1 MGALSDVLIVA
12 GAALAMIGGIGAVR
26 FRDLYSRMHA
36 AAKAPTLGLVLV
48 AIGAA
53 IAIDTLLAYT
63 TLLLVVILQLLSSP
77 VGAHALSRASR
88 RQTRVALDGP
98 DHLTRDE
105 AAATGRDHSAMSEPP
120 EERHLAHRRSGF
132 RAEWECQTSTMRIDW
147 ISIGSVGTPSGEPAA
162 AIAATVVS
170 KPSVTWPNNAYSGGS
185 AAPSVPVMMKNWL
198 PALSGSTVL
207 AMATEPIWYSPG
219 AGGSSTIV

>member
-1 MGALSDVLIVA
+1 MDTLSGILIVA
-12 GAALAMIGGIGAVR
+12 GSAFVMIGGIGAVR

-48 AIGAA
+48 SLGAA

-88 RQTRVALDGP
+88 RQTPVALDGP

-105 AAATGRDHSAMSEPP
+105 QAANDH
-120 EERHLAHRRSGF
+120 
-132 RAEWECQTSTMRIDW
+132 D
-147 ISIGSVGTPSGEPAA
+147 PA
-162 AIAATVVS
+162 
-170 KPSVTWPNNAYSGGS
+170 
-185 AAPSVPVMMKNWL
+185 
-198 PALSGSTVL
+198 
-207 AMATEPIWYSPG
+207 
-219 AGGSSTIV
+219 

>member
-1 MGALSDVLIVA
+1 MSALSDVLIVA

-48 AIGAA
+48 SIGAA
-53 IAIDTLLAYT
+53 IAIDTVLAYT

-88 RQTRVALDGP
+88 RQTPVALDGP

-105 AAATGRDHSAMSEPP
+105 AAASTGDHPAMSEPP
-120 EERHLAHRRSGF
+120 E
-132 RAEWECQTSTMRIDW
+132 
-147 ISIGSVGTPSGEPAA
+147 
-162 AIAATVVS
+162 
-170 KPSVTWPNNAYSGGS
+170 
-185 AAPSVPVMMKNWL
+185 
-198 PALSGSTVL
+198 
-207 AMATEPIWYSPG
+207 
-219 AGGSSTIV
+219 